1 MKYIEEWVP
10 GRAVGRRADAADPRG
25 RARTRRAAGV
35 DSHVGHEGRVRHV
48 YAAHHAVPQGSYA
61 VKLVAGRE
69 TALLLE
75 VATRC
80 QDGATQAVLLRW
92 GRAQRVR
99 VRSPWAWMCT
109 RRGRRCA

>member
-1 MKYIEEWVP
+1 
-10 GRAVGRRADAADPRG
+10 VGRRADVADPRR
-25 RARTRRAAGV
+25 RARSRRAAGV

-48 YAAHHAVPQGSYA
+48 HAVPQGSYA
-61 VKLVAGRE
+61 VKLVSRRE

-80 QDGATQAVLLRW
+80 QDGATQVVLLRW

-99 VRSPWAWMCT
+99 VRSPRVWMCT
-109 RRGRRCA
+109 RRGRRRRT